1 MNPMNEVVFKLKS
14 LLERFKEN
22 HPKVPLFFKA
32 AVGSVQEGSIIE
44 IKVITPENKSIV
56 TNMKINQ
63 EDLALIEELKNMQ

>member
-1 MNPMNEVVFKLKS
+1 MNPMNIFKLKQ
-14 LLERFKEN
+14 LLERFKVN
-22 HPKVPLFFKA
+22 HPKVPQFFQA
-32 AVGSVQEGSIIE
+32 ASGSVQEGSIIE